1 MFHRFIRLCRQEFRR
16 AAYSKTLFKELQ
28 FSHLSFW
35 KALDDNAHRALN
47 FYKLF
52 IFKDLK
58 EYLFQNFHMGQGKQW
73 YRLVS

>member
-1 MFHRFIRLCRQEFRR
+1 MFHRVIRLFRQEFRR
-16 AAYSKTLFKELQ
+16 AAYSKKLFKELQ

-35 KALDDNAHRALN
+35 KALDDNAHRTLN

-58 EYLFQNFHMGQGKQW
+58 ECLFQNFHMGWGKK